1 MPRPAPAQLLYGS
14 ATVICSALVM
24 LLLSGARSGTGVTVI
39 AVAALALGLLV
50 SLSTPHTRSATT
62 PPPEA
67 PRAAPSAD
75 RVREPS
81 LPT

>member
-14 ATVICSALVM
+14 ATVVCSALVM
-24 LLLSGARSGTGVTVI
+24 LLLSGARSGTGVALI
-39 AVAALALGLLV
+39 AVVALALGVLV
-50 SLSTPHTRSATT
+50 ALSTRPVT
-62 PPPEA
+62 PAPQA

-81 LPT
+81 LRA